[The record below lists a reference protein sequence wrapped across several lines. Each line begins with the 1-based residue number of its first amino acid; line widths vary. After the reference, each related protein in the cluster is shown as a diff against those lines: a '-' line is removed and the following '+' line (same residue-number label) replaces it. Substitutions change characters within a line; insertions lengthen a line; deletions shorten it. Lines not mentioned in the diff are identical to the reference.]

1 MSAPFHWT
9 TNRALAAAA
18 LVLGLLATIGRPA
31 QGHKVTLDTQE
42 LATIV
47 EGKVDHV
54 SARELADWIV
64 QGKADWRLID
74 LRDEAA
80 FAAYHIPDAENVPLT
95 QLPDYGLGHNEKIV
109 LYSDG
114 GIHSAQA
121 WMLLRAQKYTGVY
134 MLFGGLDAWK
144 DDVLFPTALAD
155 PTPEQAADFARAS
168 ELAKHFGGQ
177 PRAASTA
184 GAADAATPELA
195 IVAAP
200 AAPAPAAPAGGAVK
214 KPGGTKKARKEGC

>member
-1 MSAPFHWT
+1 MSAPFRWT

-18 LVLGLLATIGRPA
+18 LALGLLATLGRPA

-47 EGKVDHV
+47 ESKVDHV
-54 SARELADWIV
+54 TARELADWIV

-80 FAAYHIPDAENVPLT
+80 FAAYHIPGAENVPLT
-95 QLPDYGLGHNEKIV
+95 QLPDAGLGRNEKIV

-121 WMLLRAQKYTGVY
+121 WLLLRAQEYTGVY

-144 DDVLFPTALAD
+144 DDVLFPTALAN
-155 PTPEQAADFARAS
+155 PTPEQAADFAKAS

-177 PRAASTA
+177 PRAASA
-184 GAADAATPELA
+184 EGAAAPELA
-195 IVAAP
+195 IVATPQAAAP
-200 AAPAPAAPAGGAVK
+200 AAAATGAAK
-214 KPGGTKKARKEGC
+214 KPGGAKKAKKEGC